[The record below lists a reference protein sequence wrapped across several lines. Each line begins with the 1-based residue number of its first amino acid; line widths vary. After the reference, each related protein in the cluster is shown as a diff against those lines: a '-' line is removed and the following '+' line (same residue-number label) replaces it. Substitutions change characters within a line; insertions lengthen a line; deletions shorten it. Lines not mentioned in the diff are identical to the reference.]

1 MLRYGILLF
10 TLACLAT
17 LPAGSAGA
25 ESGIAEPGTPP
36 ELFHLAKS
44 EERIRKCKALNECR
58 AEFTRCYYA
67 IKDDPEKSWDTHER
81 ECAEPYEKCIDRN
94 FEPFEM
100 FFTRMFDPRVQDCG
114 E

>member
-1 MLRYGILLF
+1 MLRHGVFSSL
-10 TLACLAT
+10 LACLVL
-17 LPAGSAGA
+17 LPAAGA
-25 ESGIAEPGTPP
+25 GAGEAAVPP
-36 ELFHLAKS
+36 EFVHEAAS
-44 EERIRKCKALNECR
+44 EEKIRKCKALNECR

-67 IKDDPEKSWDTHER
+67 IKDDPDRSWETHEW